1 MKTLQLGLALDDANL
16 VLEALGQLPF
26 ARVYALIA
34 NIQEQAREQLNDQ
47 GIQRDEAELTQP
59 ASIAR

>member
-1 MKTLQLGLALDDANL
+1 MKTIQFEFALDDANL
-16 VLEALGQLPF
+16 ILAALGQLPF